1 MTNDENI
8 QIIVAI
14 LTVLLCV
21 SVLGYFFSIIRER
34 LDLMHQRVVIKSKAV
49 TQRLLDEFD
58 LKMFRLGR
66 VKLFVGDEIR
76 VRLKNSGSVRGIVL
90 GAKKKANAL
99 CLVTSKDEIIEVQV
113 GSIDKLS
120 VVTKYGRLF

>member
-1 MTNDENI
+1 MANNENI

-21 SVLGYFFSIIRER
+21 TVLGYFFSIIRER

-49 TQRLLDEFD
+49 TQRLLDEID

-76 VRLKNSGSVRGIVL
+76 VRLKNRHSVRGVVL
-90 GAKKKANAL
+90 GAKKNANAL
-99 CLVTSKDEIIEVQV
+99 CLVTAKDEIVEVQV